1 VQLTYHVSLA
11 RSVFDFEGLMVLL
24 SAAVKSLLPFLRCL
38 DQGGHSGDFCLF
50 SYCEREA
57 RDSLSLMFKDDA
69 IPLLLG
75 S

>member
-24 SAAVKSLLPFLRCL
+24 SAAVKSLLSFLRCL

-50 SYCEREA
+50 FLLRKRGA
-57 RDSLSLMFKDDA
+57 RLSKFTV
-69 IPLLLG
+69 
-75 S
+75 